1 MKRRVRKLA
10 FAAGAIGLLS
20 ISLVY
25 QPQIPFPNLDA
36 KLENYYKRYPQQ
48 KAYLHLDNVAY
59 HAGEKIW
66 YKAYLVDARTHKAD
80 TISKNLVVE
89 LVNSFGVSTM
99 IQILKLDHGFAHG
112 DFTLPDTIP
121 EGLYQIRAYTNWM
134 RNFGQEYFFQRDV
147 NIWNPEHS
155 LKLYRDDKLA
165 NKRHKKKSMRKS
177 KKIDIQF
184 FPEGGY
190 LVAGL
195 ESRVGFKA
203 VNELGL
209 GIDMEG
215 SILDNKNK
223 TIGSISSSHLGM
235 GTFSFVPEPGKK
247 YLAEIVTV
255 SGKEYRFDLPEALGS
270 GFVLRVME
278 NRDENLRLNITSTFP
293 DPYVVVACHMRGR
306 LVHMEQVRL
315 ANGSTTLN
323 IPLDDVPSGV
333 LHITLFDE
341 QREPR
346 CERLVFVRSE
356 DLLRI
361 AVLKQKSEFKPRE
374 KVDISLMVMDQQDH
388 PVAGNFSLAV
398 SDRDLANNAADF
410 QSGIVTSLLL
420 SSDLL
425 GRIEKPEYYF
435 DENNQ
440 DADEALDCL
449 LLTQGWRRFIW
460 DDVINEHSLDIQY
473 PIQKGLAI
481 NGRIT
486 KELFDRPLKDL
497 PVTLTILSEFN
508 DIFTTRTNN
517 RGRYSFDLPDYEDT
531 IQVEITA
538 RRKNGRKNLVIY
550 VDDNDLPE
558 TEQIFSS
565 YSRDMIVRGTN
576 RFKPAPEEEIDT
588 MQVVTKGIYH
598 TADYVLEVT
607 DEMRTYSSVLDMIQ
621 GRIPGVMV
629 SGNSVLIRG
638 PSSFY
643 GSNEPLYLIDNIP
656 VDVNA
661 VQSMNPMDV
670 ERIEVLKGPSAA
682 IYGVRG
688 ANGVIAIYT
697 IRGRFMIKG
706 ILTFDMLGYHRPREF
721 YSPKYGTPFDGLTED
736 YRSTLYW
743 DPNIRTDS
751 TGLAQISFYC
761 SDISSTFHIVVEG
774 ISTEGKI
781 GSNEKI
787 IKVQ

>member
-1 MKRRVRKLA
+1 MKRRVRRLA

>member
-1 MKRRVRKLA
+1 MKRRVRPLG
-10 FAAGAIGLLS
+10 FVAGAIGLLS

-25 QPQIPFPNLDA
+25 QPKIPFPNLDE
-36 KLENYYKRYPQQ
+36 KLENYYQRYPQQ

-80 TISKNLVVE
+80 TISKNLIVE

-99 IQILKLDHGFAHG
+99 IQLLKLDHGFAHG
-112 DFTLPDTIP
+112 DFTIPDTIP

-134 RNFGQEYFFQRDV
+134 RNFGQEYFFQRDI
-147 NIWNPEHS
+147 NMWNPEHS
-155 LKLYRDDKLA
+155 LNLYRDDKLA
-165 NKRHKKKSMRKS
+165 NKRHKKQSMRKS

-190 LVAGL
+190 LVEGL

-209 GIDMEG
+209 GIDIKG
-215 SILDNKNK
+215 SILDNRKK
-223 TIGSISSSHLGM
+223 TISPLNSEHLGM
-235 GTFSFVPEPGKK
+235 GTFIFVPEAGKK
-247 YLAEIVTV
+247 YHAEVVTAN
-255 SGKEYRFDLPEALGS
+255 GKKYRFDLPEALGS
-270 GFVLRVME
+270 GYVLRVLE
-278 NRDENLRLNITSTFP
+278 NRDKNLRLNITSTLS
-293 DPYVVVACHMRGR
+293 DPMVMVACHIRGK
-306 LVHMEQVRL
+306 VIHMGQARL
-315 ANGSTTLN
+315 ANGAKTLD
-323 IPLDDVPSGV
+323 IPLNNVPSGI
-333 LHITLFDE
+333 LHITLFDD

-346 CERLVFVRSE
+346 CERLVFIRSE

-361 AVLKQKSEFKPRE
+361 AVLKQKSEFKTRE
-374 KVDISLMVMDQQDH
+374 KVDITLMVMDQHDK
-388 PVAGNFSLAV
+388 PVAGSFSLAV
-398 SDRDLANNAADF
+398 SDRDLVNNAADF
-410 QSGIVTSLLL
+410 QSGIITDLLL
-420 SSDLL
+420 SSDLA

-440 DADEALDCL
+440 DADKALDNL
-449 LLTQGWRRFIW
+449 LLTQGWRRFVW
-460 DDVINEHSLDIQY
+460 NDVMNENNLEINY
-473 PIQKGLAI
+473 PIQKGLSVH
-481 NGRIT
+481 GRIT

-497 PVTLTILSEFN
+497 PVTLNVLSEFN
-508 DIFTTRTNN
+508 DIFVTRTNN

-538 RRKNGRKNLVIY
+538 RRKNGKKNLVIY
-550 VDDNDLPE
+550 IDDNDLPE

-576 RFKPAPEEEIDT
+576 RFKPVPEEEIDT

-607 DEMRTYSSVLDMIQ
+607 DEMRTYSTVLDMIQ

-638 PSSFY
+638 PSSLL

-656 VDVNA
+656 VDVSA

-688 ANGVIAIYT
+688 ANGVIAIFT

-706 ILTFDMLGYHRPREF
+706 ILKFDMLGYHRPREF
-721 YSPKYGTPFDGLTED
+721 YSPKYGTQFDDLVED

-787 IKVQ
+787 IQVQ